1 MEIGSIKFKMAPLTK
16 KQKKILDIIVKY
28 IEEQGFSPSYR
39 QIGYEAGLSSPATV
53 WQHIKKLKE
62 KGYIIIDKATHLIS
76 LSKKFYQSGPFWTL
90 PLLGEV
96 QAGYPLT
103 MYEQSE
109 SIAIPR
115 DLGLSPNRD
124 YFVLKVR
131 GDSMINAGIFEGDYI
146 ICEKGALP
154 RNGEV
159 VVARIG
165 EDKMTLKTIFID
177 PKKKLIRLQPENPR
191 MEPIF
196 VRRTDIQ
203 GVVRAMLRKY

>member
-1 MEIGSIKFKMAPLTK
+1 MQPLTK

-28 IEEQGFSPSYR
+28 VEENGYSPSYR
-39 QIGYEAGLSSPATV
+39 QIGREAGLSSPATI
-53 WQHIKKLKE
+53 WQHIKRLKE
-62 KGYIIIDKATHLIS
+62 KGYIAIDKITRLITP
-76 LSKKFYQSGPFWTL
+76 SKKFYQSGPFWSL
-90 PLLGEV
+90 PLVGEV

-103 MYEQSE
+103 MYEQNE
-109 SIAIPR
+109 TIAIPR
-115 DLGLSPNRD
+115 DLGLSPDKD

-131 GDSMINAGIFEGDYI
+131 GDSMINAGIFEGDFI
-146 ICEKGALP
+146 VCEKDVPP

-165 EDKMTLKTIFID
+165 EDKMTLKAIFTD
-177 PKKKLIRLQPENPR
+177 LKKKLIRLQPENPS

-196 VRRTDIQ
+196 VRKADIQ